1 MCILNTSTS
10 VLTVL
15 YAVTVEVF
23 LKYFT
28 ESISLRK
35 QRKSSSCLKKVSPNS
50 SYLKAVK
57 GALISSALPGVTSEL
72 TNSNRKK
79 NSQ

>member
-1 MCILNTSTS
+1 MCILNTSTW
-10 VLTVL
+10 VLTIL

-23 LKYFT
+23 LQYFT
-28 ESISLRK
+28 ESISLRELG
-35 QRKSSSCLKKVSPNS
+35 KSISRLKKVSSNS
-50 SYLKAVK
+50 SYLKALK
-57 GALISSALPGVTSEL
+57 GALISSALTGVTSEL